1 VNHKYP
7 AHQVATLRRAD
18 LRAQKNGDPRRI
30 KRVAHAILTYERAQG
45 IYTPLRRIAAR
56 IRFLHTLY

>member
-1 VNHKYP
+1 MDHNYP

-18 LRAQKNGDPRRI
+18 LRAQKNGDHRRI
-30 KRVAHAILTYERAQG
+30 KRVAHAVLAYERAQG
-45 IYTPLRRIAAR
+45 IFTPRRRIAAR